1 MESNTYSRVKEIF
14 MTPIKKDTLQAILQE
29 LGCHPCEDAELNE
42 LVAPA
47 MGIISGFQD
56 LINDLECLRKLP
68 LGDLPPAGSIQYPAG
83 RIINK

>member
-1 MESNTYSRVKEIF
+1 
-14 MTPIKKDTLQAILQE
+14 MTPIKKETLQSMLQE
-29 LGCHPCEDAELNE
+29 LACHPCDDAELNE

-56 LINDLECLRKLP
+56 LINDLENLRNIP
-68 LGDLPPAGSIQYPAG
+68 LGDLPPAGSIQYSAG